1 MNQAEKERE
10 KLYKAREKLLDS
22 IRHAARRTMDEHGV
36 KPDELRHMEIDI
48 DVDVESAEASGH
60 YPAVRVRRSL
70 VEHGEKRFS

>member
-1 MNQAEKERE
+1 MTDQAEKERE
-10 KLYKAREKLLDS
+10 KLYQAREKLLDS

-48 DVDVESAEASGH
+48 DVDTSGA

-70 VEHGEKRFS
+70 VEHGETRF